1 MSRLLIEFKNVSKTF
16 KSTPNRTIKSFLLNQ
31 KVKEIEFCVLK
42 NINLKIYDST
52 SLGVVG
58 ANGAGK
64 STLLLMINDIIKPDE
79 GEIIL
84 HEKPSGFLELGS
96 GFNPELSGEE
106 NVFLYG
112 ALLGLSQKK
121 IKDSFDKILKF
132 SELKNHISKPLK
144 VFSQGMLAR
153 LAFSTLIQSA
163 SKLILID
170 EVLSVGDFKFQKKCK
185 NFFNDYV
192 KSGGS
197 TVLVHHTAS
206 VVEQFCNEGIYLKN
220 KKIFFKG
227 TIGKALDRYMNR
239 KTDSWYKSSNKT
251 ILSYPS
257 GYSINAGL
265 DRTDEILNGRIFNFK

>member
-16 KSTPNRTIKSFLLNQ
+16 KSTPNRSIKSFLLNQ